1 MNEEQQQTPM
11 PEIPMLAG
19 CRGIPVLGFGT
30 AADPPVEPEIV
41 RAAVIQAIKFG
52 YRHFDTATLYNS
64 EEPLGEAIIEAIN
77 GGLVE
82 SREQLFITSKL
93 WCSDA
98 HPQHVLPALNRTL
111 RYNSL

>member
-1 MNEEQQQTPM
+1 MNEGQQQTPM
-11 PEIPMLAG
+11 PEIPMPVG

-98 HPQHVLPALNRTL
+98 HPRHVLPALNRTL